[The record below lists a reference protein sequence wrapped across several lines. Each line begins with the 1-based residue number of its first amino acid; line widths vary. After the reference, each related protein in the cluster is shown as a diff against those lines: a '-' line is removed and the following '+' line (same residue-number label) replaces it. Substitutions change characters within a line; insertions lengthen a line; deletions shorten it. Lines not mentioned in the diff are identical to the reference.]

1 MAAAGS
7 GQWQNGYPAL
17 GNIVSDLG
25 RGYGHVLCC
34 DADSGACGQRAS
46 VAGRTDSETVVA
58 YGAIVFGGE
67 PAYDA
72 LDGQWL
78 TAGPYVVVHRL
89 AVSDEALG
97 QGLGR
102 AFLQQT
108 ERLAREQGVG
118 AFRIDTNFDNR
129 RMLHILDREGFAFC
143 GKIRYE
149 SGERL
154 AFEKRLGTVAE
165 GE

>member
-1 MAAAGS
+1 M
-7 GQWQNGYPAL
+7 

-46 VAGRTDSETVVA
+46 VAGRNDSETVVA
-58 YGAIVFGGE
+58 YGAIVFDGE

-129 RMLHILDREGFAFC
+129 RMLHILASEGFVCC

-154 AFEKRLGTVAE
+154 AFEKRLGGITE
-165 GE
+165 RG